1 MLLLIEFT
9 QRRSGR
15 SPKRRSKSG
24 LTHMFCVHV
33 TSIAHTSSRN
43 PTILSIEFTQ
53 LSIHELKQKQCKIP
67 WTFFEW
73 WILIHHVRWE
83 HTTCEWERFRF
94 SALRIDPCVN
104 SNKSSIRFH
113 ELFSNDGSWY
123 IMSDENAQHESEST
137 FASPLCGSTS
147 AWTETKA
154 A

>member
-33 TSIAHTSSRN
+33 TSIEHTSSRN

-53 LSIHELKQKQCKIP
+53 LSIHELKQKQRKIP

-123 IMSDENAQHESEST
+123 IMSDENAQHVSEST
-137 FASPLCGSTS
+137 FASPLYGWTA
-147 AWTETKA
+147 AWTQSKVS
-154 A
+154 

>member
-9 QRRSGR
+9 QRRSGG

-24 LTHMFCVHV
+24 LTHMFCVQV

-53 LSIHELKQKQCKIP
+53 LSIHELKQKQRKIP

-73 WILIHHVRWE
+73 WILIHHVSRE
-83 HTTCEWERFRF
+83 HKTCEWDRFRF

-113 ELFSNDGSWY
+113 ELFSNHGSWY
-123 IMSDENAQHESEST
+123 IMSDENTQHESESA
-137 FASPLCGSTS
+137 FASPLCGLTA
-147 AWTETKA
+147 AWIQTKA